1 MKCAGKKDWGWSAVS
16 IMLVILALAA
26 LASVQVWARS
36 LPEHVKFESLDGK
49 TELDGYL
56 FLPAKKSGEKL
67 AAVVMMHGRGGV
79 FSSLAD
85 GKFDGST
92 LSKRH
97 VFWGRHWA
105 DLGLAALLVD
115 SFSPRGY
122 PQGFTIHSYPS
133 RPESVNEVTVRPLDA
148 FGALAYLK
156 SRIDINPDRIF
167 LQGWSNGASATIVSL
182 SDEVLGD
189 LKPIPPGGFRAGIAF
204 YPACRLHERFAGGY
218 KPYAPLRI
226 FSGDND
232 EEVSF
237 KECNRLTEKS
247 AKDGGDVAI
256 TIYPGAT
263 HDFDEPSHSRQSIP
277 ANEAAFADAV
287 SKVDTLV
294 KSWPAN

>member
-1 MKCAGKKDWGWSAVS
+1 MKRAREDDWGWSTLAIVLA
-16 IMLVILALAA
+16 MLALAA
-26 LASVQVWARS
+26 SASLQAWAGS

-49 TELDGYL
+49 TVLDGYL
-56 FLPAKKSGEKL
+56 FLPAKKSEAKL

-79 FSSLAD
+79 FSSLAHD
-85 GKFDGST
+85 KFDAST

-97 VFWGRHWA
+97 IFWGRHWA

-122 PQGFTIHSYPS
+122 PQGFNIHSYQS
-133 RPESVNEVTVRPLDA
+133 RPDSVNEVTVRPLDA
-148 FGALAYLK
+148 YGALAYLK
-156 SRIDINPDRIF
+156 SRVDINPDHIM
-167 LQGWSNGASATIVSL
+167 LQGWSNGGSATVVSL
-182 SDEVLGD
+182 SDEVLGE
-189 LKPIPPGGFRAGIAF
+189 LGSKPPGGFRAGIAF
-204 YPACRLHERFAGGY
+204 YPACGLHGRFAGGY

-226 FSGDND
+226 FSGDSD

-237 KECNRLTEKS
+237 KECKRFTEQS
-247 AKDGGDVAI
+247 AMGGGDATI
-256 TIYPGAT
+256 TVYPGAT

-294 KSWPAN
+294 KSWLAN